1 MAQSGAQS
9 VYRVMPLTPGLYV
22 VATPIGSARDI
33 TLRAL
38 DILASVDV
46 IAAEDTRMTRKLMEM
61 HGVALNGRPVLPYH
75 DHNGAAQR
83 PRLMAFIAEGKSV
96 AFASDAGTPLVA
108 DPGFDLVRAAISEGF
123 TVTSAPGPSAVLAG
137 LTLSGLPTD
146 RFLFAGFPPN
156 AKSARLTFLKEFQSV
171 ESTLVFFESPK
182 RVATTLAAMIEV
194 FGADRPAALCRELTK
209 KFEQARRGTLQEVA
223 DSVAETAPKGE
234 IVLVLGRP
242 IHVAP
247 TLDSLTTH
255 LQALLSSHSVKEAA
269 RILAD
274 ETGVPKRDIYQLALS
289 LRDAGG
295 GQDAE

>member
-1 MAQSGAQS
+1 MSQSGTQS
-9 VYRVMPLTPGLYV
+9 VYRVMPLMPGLYI

-61 HGVALNGRPVLPYH
+61 HGVALNGRPILPYH
-75 DHNGAAQR
+75 DHNGSAQR
-83 PRLMAFIAEGKSV
+83 PKLLALMAKGRSV

-108 DPGFDLVRAAISEGF
+108 DPGFDLVRAAIAEGF
-123 TVTSAPGPSAVLAG
+123 SVTSAPGPSAVLAG

-156 AKSARLTFLKEFQSV
+156 AKSARLNFLKEFQSV

-182 RVATTLAAMIEV
+182 RVAPTLAAMIEV

-209 KFEQARRGTLQEVA
+209 KFEQARRGTLKEVA
-223 DSVAETAPKGE
+223 DSVVETAPKGE

-242 IHVAP
+242 IHIAP
-247 TLDSLTTH
+247 TQDSLTSD
-255 LQALLSSHSVKEAA
+255 LISLLSSHSVKEAA

-274 ETGVPKRDIYQLALS
+274 ETGVPKRDLYQLALT
-289 LRDAGG
+289 LRDTANE
-295 GQDAE
+295 QERE